1 MLCQF
6 VLYNQVNQS
15 HICIYPLPLETPSS
29 PTHHTLLW
37 DMLLCSFQVY
47 RKAVW
52 LYMCVCVC
60 VHTCACVYVFFFQI
74 FSIIVYYKILI
85 IVPVHAKWAEICYTA
100 NLVVYLVYVQQ
111 CTAVNSILPIYPYPP
126 LLQVAL
132 VVKNSPANAG
142 DMKRHGFDP

>member
-60 VHTCACVYVFFFQI
+60 VCTRVRVCMYSFFKSFPLQFITRYLSQFLCMLNGQRYVIQQI
-74 FSIIVYYKILI
+74 WLFIQFMYSSVQLLIPYSQFIPIHHFSRW
-85 IVPVHAKWAEICYTA
+85 HQW
-100 NLVVYLVYVQQ
+100 
-111 CTAVNSILPIYPYPP
+111 
-126 LLQVAL
+126 
-132 VVKNSPANAG
+132 
-142 DMKRHGFDP
+142 